1 MSVNTNLDN
10 SLVNQ
15 PSRDSNISQISIIN
29 SGDIVDMIPFQTT
42 GGIIVLT
49 QAAYDILPSGEAN
62 TLYVISG

>member
-29 SGDIVDMIPFQTT
+29 SGDIVDMIPFQAT
-42 GGIIVLT
+42 GGVIVLT
-49 QAAYDILPSGEAN
+49 QAAYDILPSGETN